1 MLAQFSIWPL
11 DQPHMSKDIAEITQV
26 LEQSGVRYQV
36 GPMSTTVEGSWQDV
50 MTAIQACHETLHAA
64 HQRVLTTITIDDDA
78 TRALNMS
85 EALAKVTARRE
96 EAKSQ

>member
-11 DQPHMSKDIAEITQV
+11 DQPHMSKEIADVTQV
-26 LEQSGVRYQV
+26 LEQSGVRYEV
-36 GPMSTTVEGSWQDV
+36 GPMATTVEGQWPDV
-50 MTAIQACHETLHAA
+50 MDAIHACHETLRAA

-85 EALAKVTARRE
+85 EATAKVSARRE
-96 EAKSQ
+96 EAKS

>member
-11 DQPHMSKDIAEITQV
+11 DRPHMSEDIASITQV
-26 LEQSGVRYQV
+26 LDQSGVRYEV
-36 GPMSTTVEGSWQDV
+36 GPMGTTVEGQWQDV
-50 MTAIQACHETLHAA
+50 MAAIQACRETLLAA

-85 EALAKVTARRE
+85 EATAKVTARNE
-96 EAKSQ
+96 EAKS